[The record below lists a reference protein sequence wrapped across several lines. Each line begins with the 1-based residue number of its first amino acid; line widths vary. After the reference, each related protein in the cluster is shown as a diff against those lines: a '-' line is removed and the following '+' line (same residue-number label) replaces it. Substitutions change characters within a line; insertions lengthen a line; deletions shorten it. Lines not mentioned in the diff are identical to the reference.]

1 MDHVNLNTPSRNCL
15 TGADNTPADYKV
27 PFALADFCFLGT
39 MIFANFN
46 QVIVAPCIALSGA
59 VLVFSHSGI
68 AVFIFFL
75 LDIEVEQPEKKK
87 TLREEFSWVDVL
99 RKKQR
104 VYY

>member
-1 MDHVNLNTPSRNCL
+1 M
-15 TGADNTPADYKV
+15 

-75 LDIEVEQPEKKK
+75 LDIEVEKPEKKK